1 MQSINLPYS
10 LRIDQ
15 LRWFAATLVFLFHF
29 SIKWRAL
36 GGGGFSSPW
45 MGLITEGHTGV
56 ALFFTLS
63 GFLFMR
69 IASFQGQIL
78 YRPFLRNRMLRIL
91 PLYLVIF
98 LVALSLSRDQF
109 QPQDILYLFSA
120 NLGHSPT
127 SHSVVTGAA
136 WCIPLEFLFYLVF
149 PWISRFALE
158 QGMPYLLRLLVLMAF
173 FKLMVYSESSNSTLM
188 YFSTFV
194 GRFDQFVV
202 GMLAAMVLQRHEAPL
217 QRLAG
222 RLLPVA
228 ALLVVCAS
236 AVQARYAPFDV
247 QHKAA
252 FWIGW
257 SLIESC
263 CWAGLILAWVSWRGR
278 LPAWLERLLAQGG
291 KISFSFYLLHMG
303 VIQAITQSAGMMSPT
318 GIGWLDAALVLALLY
333 GSVWGLAMLSY
344 RTIEEPFLRLRGG
357 YGAFKA
363 G

>member
-1 MQSINLPYS
+1 MKSINLPYS
-10 LRIDQ
+10 PRIDQ
-15 LRWFAATLVFLFHF
+15 LRWLAATLVFLFHF
-29 SIKWRAL
+29 SIKWRAS
-36 GGGGFSSPW
+36 GGGGFDSPW
-45 MGLITEGHTGV
+45 MGLVTEGHTGV

-69 IASFQGQIL
+69 IAQFQGQIR
-78 YRPFLRNRMLRIL
+78 YRPFLRNRILRIL

-109 QPQDILYLFSA
+109 QPQDILYLLSA

-127 SHSVVTGAA
+127 SQSVVTGAA
-136 WCIPLEFLFYLVF
+136 WCIPLEFLFYLMF

-158 QGMPYLLRLLVLMAF
+158 QGMSYLLRLLALMVF
-173 FKLMVYSESSNSTLM
+173 FKLMVYSESGNSTLM

-194 GRFDQFVV
+194 GRFDQFLV
-202 GMLAAMVLQRHEAPL
+202 GMLAAMALQRHEARL

-222 RLLPVA
+222 RLLPAA

-236 AVQARYAPFDV
+236 AAQARYAPLNV
-247 QHKAA
+247 QPKAA
-252 FWIGW
+252 FWILW

-263 CWAGLILAWVSWRGR
+263 CWAGLILSWVGWQGR
-278 LPAWLERLLAQGG
+278 LPAWLERLLAHGG

-303 VIQAITQSAGMMSPT
+303 VIQMAAQNVGMVAPT
-318 GIGWLDAALVLALLY
+318 GVGWLDAALVLALLY
-333 GSVWGLAMLSY
+333 GCVWGLATLCY
-344 RTIEEPFLRLRGG
+344 HTVEEPFLRLRGG
-357 YGAFKA
+357 YGVFQT